1 MLKCARSFSSA
12 IESLTSQRGHAAPES
27 TSSTSPACPASPAFT
42 KPSAASAGTSS
53 AANIAPRSTGREIPP
68 LFDRL
73 PRRLSSAIGKSGLCP
88 HCKHRT
94 FLASP
99 VRISP
104 PHLAHPL
111 RITIAASPHPP
122 RWAQFVIKL
131 AFIGEHSTLDST
143 NVSINYRESPAQTPS
158 TRRHRRKLRPWPLW
172 SVHSHL
178 ATTTRKPQQS
188 VLPAPE
194 KDGENFFSP
203 GTTTLPKFL
212 PSPSPHRQQNTC
224 VTYTALYP
232 LKVPNDAPIPV
243 R

>member
-12 IESLTSQRGHAAPES
+12 IESLTSQRGHAAPAS
-27 TSSTSPACPASPAFT
+27 ASFPSPASSTAFT
-42 KPSAASAGTSS
+42 KPSGASAGTSS

-73 PRRLSSAIGKSGLCP
+73 PRRLSSAIGKSGLYP

-104 PHLAHPL
+104 PHRAHPL
-111 RITIAASPHPP
+111 RITTAASPHPP

-143 NVSINYRESPAQTPS
+143 NVSINYRDSPAQTPS
-158 TRRHRRKLRPWPLW
+158 TRRHRRKLQPWHLGP
-172 SVHSHL
+172 VHSHL
-178 ATTTRKPQQS
+178 AP
-188 VLPAPE
+188 
-194 KDGENFFSP
+194 
-203 GTTTLPKFL
+203 TTL
-212 PSPSPHRQQNTC
+212 SQ
-224 VTYTALYP
+224 YP
-232 LKVPNDAPIPV
+232 LFRKITSRFSLLNAFTPTSPTLLNRVDSTYSDSGKEPF
-243 R
+243 

>member
-27 TSSTSPACPASPAFT
+27 ASSTSRASPAFA
-42 KPSAASAGTSS
+42 KPSGASAGTSS

-104 PHLAHPL
+104 PHRTHPL
-111 RITIAASPHPP
+111 RITTAASPHPP

-131 AFIGEHSTLDST
+131 AFIAEHSTLAST
-143 NVSINYRESPAQTPS
+143 NVSINYRESPAHTPS

-178 ATTTRKPQQS
+178 APTTRKPQQS

-194 KDGENFFSP
+194 KDGENFFCAETMTHFISLNSIP
-203 GTTTLPKFL
+203 ITKF
-212 PSPSPHRQQNTC
+212 C
-224 VTYTALYP
+224 
-232 LKVPNDAPIPV
+232 
-243 R
+243 